1 MRKFYLFVL
10 SLVFA
15 TLSVFAQFTNKPE
28 VKATFEPDAAV
39 WVKVCFLDANYPD
52 EMKVLT
58 DNRGNGFKAQNEMPD
73 DNSSQLFQLIGSDL
87 SSFQLVSK
95 NGYYLYLKNNAYVE
109 GATTPKLGDY
119 NLKLTPVQASDKQ
132 GYKGIATKSLK
143 FADVNKALVPKYA
156 IEWEGYIE
164 AYDSNDGVVV
174 VFKVVGG
181 EAPPSDPAP
190 EGEPQE
196 KTYKLS
202 KAKIGNGTFKICKRG
217 ETEEIT
223 DLTAIEDGTD
233 IDIICEPASGYV
245 LKQINGGDLF
255 GNAWDYSTTPFDE
268 ENGQALTYSPTV
280 AVTKNATI
288 SVTFVQKVVPVV
300 KYNVTILPADLSA
313 GGSLTLQ
320 NGSTS
325 GSFDANSLITLQSNV
340 SSGYKLKEVLVNNV
354 NIYTGTLP
362 VSFRLTQAMTVKPVF
377 ELISSGGGSSTTT
390 TNITIQYPN
399 YQADVS
405 IVGESQTPITLSDTQ
420 KLWSLEVGKEYTLDI
435 TPKAGWEF
443 DYLWDNRYI
452 QDRTAKFT
460 ASEDNN
466 LITLHFKEKTY
477 PVKLYTPVEG
487 GAIQIINHWAETAKL
502 GQEMQLKAF
511 PEAGYTLKHVK
522 VRGEDITSS
531 MKFLIA
537 EDNAIEALFV
547 KKTTGTLKEFNGEG
561 GKVTFDGHSDEDE
574 VNLGDEVMLIVTP
587 NKGYELVTLKV
598 GGEDVMNTKKFNV
611 KVDNTIE
618 AVFQKKTYILSVPNV
633 AGGKLKLKD
642 VSEGELVEY
651 GKAITIE
658 VEPETGYEL
667 ATLTAGGEN
676 IKDTKILVVSE
687 DNEIK
692 ASFAKKKYE
701 LTLPTSDKG
710 TLEFE
715 GLGDDNKA
723 EFGQEV
729 TIKVLPNK
737 GFMLKKL
744 EAGGQDITDTKKFI
758 VGENNE
764 IVVSFTEKLYTL
776 VAPEVEGGR
785 IQFLGI
791 EEGAQLK
798 LGTKVRVRVIP
809 AMGHVLAKLTVGGQ
823 DITADRILT
832 VGENNEVVVVFRKAT
847 ALDEIEG
854 FSFALYPNP
863 ATDYI
868 VLEGL
873 AVNAQVLV
881 LDLTGKAVITAEAD
895 FAGSL
900 RLNVSHLP
908 KGLYL
913 VRSGKAIVKLQ
924 IR

>member
-15 TLSVFAQFTNKPE
+15 TLSVFAQFTNTPDVVPSFDASSKVWYKIVFVKANGDLKLMTDMGEFDGSKDNPLE
-28 VKATFEPDAAV
+28 VK
-39 WVKVCFLDANYPD
+39 D
-52 EMKVLT
+52 EIA
-58 DNRGNGFKAQNEMPD
+58 GNDP
-73 DNSSQLFQLIGSDL
+73 SQLWQLVGAPE
-87 SSFQLVSK
+87 SFELVSK
-95 NGYYLYLKNNAYVE
+95 GGNHIYHPGTWPYYYIAKQA
-109 GATTPKLGDY
+109 GHPDWKGSFKLSFP
-119 NLKLTPVQASDKQ
+119 TEERIHS
-132 GYKGIATKSLK
+132 GIKCKS
-143 FADVNKALVPKYA
+143 
-156 IEWEGYIE
+156 
-164 AYDSNDGVVV
+164 
-174 VFKVVGG
+174 FKVVSA
-181 EAPPSDPAP
+181 E
-190 EGEPQE
+190 
-196 KTYKLS
+196 
-202 KAKIGNGTFKICKRG
+202 GNGEFLYVDGKKFDAIANPVVYGSTKPIFVIFKKVDFDNVAPVEHFTITKAPTSNGSFKVCKRG
-217 ETEEIT
+217 ETEEIA
-223 DLTAIEDGTD
+223 DLTAIEEGTD
-233 IDIICEPASGYV
+233 IDIICEPAAGYV
-245 LKQINGGDLF
+245 LKQINGGNLF
-255 GNAWDYSTTPFDE
+255 GDAWDYGTTPFDQ

-280 AVTKNATI
+280 AVTKDATI

-320 NGSTS
+320 DGSTS

-340 SSGYKLKEVLVNNV
+340 NSGYRLKEVLVNNV
-354 NIYTGTLP
+354 NVYTGSLP
-362 VSFRLTQAMTVKPVF
+362 VSFTLTQTTTIKPVF

-399 YQADVS
+399 YQSDVS

-420 KLWSLEVGKEYTLDI
+420 KLWSLEVGKEYTLAI

-452 QDRTAKFT
+452 YDRTAKFT
-460 ASEDNN
+460 ASENN
-466 LITLHFKEKTY
+466 TLITLHFKEKTY

-487 GAIQIINHWAETAKL
+487 GAIQIINHWAETAYL
-502 GQEMQLKAF
+502 DQEMQLKAI
-511 PEAGYTLKHVK
+511 PEAGYTLKSVK
-522 VRGEDITSS
+522 VRGVDITSS

-537 EDNAIEALFV
+537 EDNAIEALFI
-547 KKTTGTLKEFNGEG
+547 KKTTGTLKTLTNEG
-561 GKVTFDGHSDEDE
+561 GSVTFEGHNDGDE
-574 VNLGDEVMLIVTP
+574 VNLGDEVTLIVTP

-618 AVFQKKTYILSVPNV
+618 AVFQKKTYTLSVPNV

-642 VSEGELVEY
+642 VNEGDLVEY

-667 ATLTAGGEN
+667 ATLTAGGLN
-676 IKDTKILVVSE
+676 IKDSKILVVGE
-687 DNEIK
+687 NNDIQ
-692 ASFAKKKYE
+692 ASFEKKKYE

-710 TLEFE
+710 SLELV
-715 GLGDDNKA
+715 GIQAGAKV

-737 GFMLKKL
+737 GFMLKTL
-744 EAGGQDITDTKKFI
+744 EAGGQDITETKKFI

-764 IVVSFTEKLYTL
+764 IVVSFTEKHYTL

-791 EEGAQLK
+791 DEGAKLK
-798 LGTKVRVRVIP
+798 LGTKVRVRIIP
-809 AMGHVLAKLTVGGQ
+809 ARGHVLAKLTAGGQ

-832 VGENNEVVVVFRKAT
+832 VGENNDIVAIFRKAT

-863 ATDYI
+863 ATDYV

-873 AVNAQVLV
+873 PVKAKVQI
-881 LDLTGKAVITAEAD
+881 LDLTGKVVLTAEAD